1 MSIRTPDRDRTRAA
15 GLSALV
21 TAAAFCAGDALA
33 RSFPFGPRSR
43 SVIDLATQFV
53 PFHTWLWDLLHGRT
67 DGGLLVNWQSGYGS
81 SSLPDIGTYVSSP
94 FALLV
99 ALFPRD
105 RIDLALYVITVLKLA
120 VAAAAMA
127 WLLLTLRRGRG
138 WAAAALGSGY
148 ALCGWSIFQG
158 AIDPMWLDGLIAFP
172 VLCLVGQW
180 ARSGHRRLLGTA
192 LVAVIWIANFYTAYM
207 ATIGAGLVLVA
218 HLLTSDT
225 TVRERCAALLRAA
238 LTTAFG
244 IGLSAPLLFTIALGT
259 RHAYPGLVREFSP
272 RPWTDVLARMLPAT
286 YSTQDPGVYV
296 GTAVLLLALCLPFN
310 RAVPARVRLV
320 WTLLVAGTGA
330 SLQWGPTHLV
340 WHAFTTPNGSAYRQ
354 AFIFCGLLVIAAW
367 LCFAHGI
374 PGPRPLLA
382 GLGTL
387 GLIVAGAMQSEL
399 ISGRT
404 VPTLVAGVAAVAG
417 ALVLLRLTARRHR
430 PRLGAFAA
438 VLLVGAQLGQ
448 ATVSTLYAAQERQ
461 RTIPSHSV
469 WGPPQ
474 ERQSQ
479 LVAEADGW
487 PRYRT
492 EPGLPQTVGNDPLV
506 VGGQGAQHYS
516 SLTSVALSRTLFS
529 LGAGWSALG
538 RSPQSLDN
546 PVTDAIF
553 SIGARVHPDMTV
565 TRTDVPP
572 LVTVRPPETAS
583 AFGPSA
589 FRNQEQLLGAQ
600 VYTLPSISVRRAD
613 GPPPARTGDQGY
625 RLSPGRGAG
634 TGATHQLDFS
644 CPTGSEVYLWVPGF
658 TGTARLSGGLAARF
672 QGRPPQRGAAMQRLG
687 TAAGP
692 GTLTVELHA
701 VRPGVLPEQPV
712 GCLDP
717 ARLAT
722 AVQRLK
728 ATAATG
734 VQVSG
739 SGLRAELPGG
749 STGTAVIAVPRIA
762 GWQCAADEGRSRP
775 ADSYLGL
782 IAVPLDGTATRISCS
797 FRPPGLRL
805 GTAAAG
811 VSLLGLLLGLAWPA
825 VLRRLRGRRRRPAP
839 DEPSGIPD
847 DARPS
852 QWAISS

>member
-1 MSIRTPDRDRTRAA
+1 MSIRTPDRDRPRSA
-15 GLSALV
+15 GLAALL

-43 SVIDLATQFV
+43 SVIDLANQFV

-81 SSLPDIGTYVSSP
+81 SSLPDIGTYLSSP

-99 ALFPRD
+99 VLFPRD

-158 AIDPMWLDGLIAFP
+158 AINPMWLDGLIGFP
-172 VLCLVGQW
+172 VLCLVGEW
-180 ARSGHRRLLGTA
+180 ARYDRRRLLGTA
-192 LVAVIWIANFYTAYM
+192 LVAVVWIANFYTAYM

-218 HLLTSDT
+218 QLLTSDT
-225 TVRERCAALLRAA
+225 TLRVRCAAVLRAA

-272 RPWTDVLARMLPAT
+272 RDWTDVLARMLPAT
-286 YSTQDPGVYV
+286 YSTLDPAVYV

-310 RAVPARVRLV
+310 GAVPARVRLV

-340 WHAFTTPNGSAYRQ
+340 WHAFTTPNGSAFRQ

-367 LCFAHGI
+367 LSFAHGV
-374 PGPRPLLA
+374 PRPRPLLA

-399 ISGRT
+399 ISGWT
-404 VPTLVAGVAAVAG
+404 VSTLVAGVVAVAG
-417 ALVLLRLTARRHR
+417 ALVLLGLAARRHR
-430 PRLGAFAA
+430 PLLGAFAA

-461 RTIPSHSV
+461 HMFPSHSV
-469 WGPPQ
+469 WGPHQ

-479 LVAEADGW
+479 LVDEADGW

-492 EPGLPQTVGNDPLV
+492 EPGLPETVDNDPLV
-506 VGGQGAQHYS
+506 VGGQGAQYYS

-553 SIGARVHPDMTV
+553 SIGARVHPDSMTV
-565 TRTDVPP
+565 TRRDMPP
-572 LVTVRPPETAS
+572 LVTVRPSEPAS
-583 AFGPSA
+583 DFGPSA

-600 VYTLPSISVRRAD
+600 VYTLPSISARRAD
-613 GPPPARTGDQGY
+613 GRPPARSRDHGY

-644 CPTGSEVYLWVPGF
+644 CPAGSEVYLWAPGF
-658 TGTARLSGGLAARF
+658 TGTARLSGGLAAGF
-672 QGRPPQRGAAMQRLG
+672 QGGPPQTGAAMQRLG
-687 TAAGP
+687 TAAGRGP
-692 GTLTVELHA
+692 LTVELHA

-717 ARLAT
+717 ARLAA

-739 SGLRAELPGG
+739 SGLRAELPAG

-762 GWQCAADEGRSRP
+762 GWQCAAGEGRARP

-805 GTAAAG
+805 GMAVAG
-811 VSLLGLLLGLAWPA
+811 VSLLGLAWPA
-825 VLRRLRGRRRRPAP
+825 VLRRLRGGRRRPAP
-839 DEPSGIPD
+839 DEPSGNPV
-847 DARPS
+847 ARPS
-852 QWAISS
+852 QWATSS